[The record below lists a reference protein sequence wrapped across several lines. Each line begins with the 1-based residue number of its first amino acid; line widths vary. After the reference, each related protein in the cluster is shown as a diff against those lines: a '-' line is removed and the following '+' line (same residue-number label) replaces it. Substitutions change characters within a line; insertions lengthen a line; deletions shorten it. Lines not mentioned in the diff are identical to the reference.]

1 MATGRALSRPALR
14 SQAFRRPYPLCAC
27 LSLSLMRH
35 RRSLSWPV
43 FFKHKT
49 QVEKLFRI
57 QGMGHVV
64 LYRIEKYGIDAD

>member
-1 MATGRALSRPALR
+1 MRP
-14 SQAFRRPYPLCAC
+14 
-27 LSLSLMRH
+27 

-43 FFKHKT
+43 FFEHKT

-57 QGMGHVV
+57 QVMRHVL

>member
-1 MATGRALSRPALR
+1 
-14 SQAFRRPYPLCAC
+14 
-27 LSLSLMRH
+27 MRH